1 MKLSELKNEEVM
13 NIIREYYEDKITVK
27 ELLNKYGMDYSSNF
41 IHKVN
46 LYSEYNC
53 EICDGKIKYILESRT
68 YCKSFDMLKAKCSE
82 CGHDGS
88 EYCYCKKCVED
99 RNIEIEKRDIEK
111 KKVIEK
117 YFYKKP
123 ISFNELSIKEII
135 FLGIL
140 KEKGIMCNLGILAE
154 KDYFKNVHSYIGDS
168 LKFLKSLSNNNV
180 IKVNID
186 ESDLEKFK
194 IEEGNEI
201 AFYPYLIAYRLNLKE
216 DLSTIDIKSEL
227 LNNFSRDELAEAW
240 RGICLDECLRYL
252 DIRTKAM
259 DLEIVEGELRKEISY
274 LIEEILLEYSS
285 GEVINIIYRSV
296 NYASNFK
303 VEQKVKNEKVHKA
316 IYTNIKNHIT
326 RNYKTIAYDRPY
338 ELIATSLY
346 EYFCNNIFE
355 LDSDE
360 IFRNTNSLDIL
371 YSSDRL
377 EDGSD
382 RVEGV
387 VEAYKKVVLDIK
399 DLISKEIP
407 KEFIIKYLNITEEI
421 YNDAKEK
428 MYE

>member
-1 MKLSELKNEEVM
+1 MKLSELKNEVVM
-13 NIIREYYEDKITVK
+13 NIIQEYYENKLTVK
-27 ELLNKYGMDYSSNF
+27 ELLNKYGVDYSSNF

-46 LYSEYNC
+46 LYSEDDC
-53 EICDGKIKYILESRT
+53 EICDGRIKYILESRT
-68 YCKSFDMLKAKCSE
+68 YCKSFNMLKTKCSE

-99 RNIEIEKRDIEK
+99 RKIEIEKRTVEK

-117 YFYKKP
+117 YFYKEP
-123 ISFNELSIKEII
+123 ISFNELSIKEMI
-135 FLGIL
+135 FIGIL
-140 KEKGIMCNLGILAE
+140 KEKGVVSNLGILAE
-154 KDYFKNVHSYIGDS
+154 KDYFKNMHSYICDS

-180 IKVNID
+180 IKINID
-186 ESDLEKFK
+186 ESDLEKFL
-194 IEEGNEI
+194 IEEGKAI
-201 AFYPYLIAYRLNLKE
+201 SFYPYLIAYSLNLKE
-216 DLSTIDIKSEL
+216 DLNNIDIKSEL
-227 LNNFSRDELAEAW
+227 LNNFSRDELEEAW

-259 DLEIVEGELRKEISY
+259 DLEVVEGALRKEISY
-274 LIEEILLEYSS
+274 LIEEILLEYST

-303 VEQKVKNEKVHKA
+303 VEQKVKNERVHKA

-355 LDSDE
+355 VDSDE
-360 IFRNTNSLDIL
+360 VFRNTKSLDIL
-371 YSSDRL
+371 YSSDRV

-382 RVEGV
+382 RVEDV
-387 VEAYKKVVLDIK
+387 VEAYKKVLLEIK